1 MSVSN
6 VRPAV
11 ICRNSNVNLKVS
23 TVEKAGSLILFTIV
37 EIQALEFLNIKSKVL
52 KLFVTYNLRLAVICH
67 NSKSS

>member
-52 KLFVTYNLRLAVICH
+52 KLFVTYNLRPAVICG
-67 NSKSS
+67 SFSF